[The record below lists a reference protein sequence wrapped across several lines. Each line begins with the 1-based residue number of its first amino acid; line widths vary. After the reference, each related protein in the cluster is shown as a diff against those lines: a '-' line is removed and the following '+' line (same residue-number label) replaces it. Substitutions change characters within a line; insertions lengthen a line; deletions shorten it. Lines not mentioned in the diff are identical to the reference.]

1 MSAGFTPASSGWM
14 RTVGMADAAPNIEMR
29 MAAGAVT
36 RAVMVFSPVDSI
48 VTPPL
53 CARVLEPLQRKAI
66 GTSSEW
72 HFFFLGAPAVLMP

>member
-1 MSAGFTPASSGWM
+1 MWSARGLHSRGQWLDA

-48 VTPPL
+48 QRRCVRVCWEL
-53 CARVLEPLQRKAI
+53 CNESYRK
-66 GTSSEW
+66 SE
-72 HFFFLGAPAVLMP
+72 